1 MVVGEGGPLPPQMEL
16 AYSRLLSFDIG
27 RAQSDAS
34 DDAQQQQEEAAGAS
48 PPHGY
53 DVLVS
58 LSRQAASGSLLAC
71 SAAWFWCA
79 LGLPLPS
86 ACPADVQPYLS

>member
-1 MVVGEGGPLPPQMEL
+1 MVIGEAPPPPQMEL

-34 DDAQQQQEEAAGAS
+34 EDAQQQEEAQGAV
-48 PPHGY
+48 PPYGY

-58 LSRQAASGSLLAC
+58 RRDASAPAQPHALHSPLPARHTCAC
-71 SAAWFWCA
+71 SEAC
-79 LGLPLPS
+79 
-86 ACPADVQPYLS
+86 CPAGRCR